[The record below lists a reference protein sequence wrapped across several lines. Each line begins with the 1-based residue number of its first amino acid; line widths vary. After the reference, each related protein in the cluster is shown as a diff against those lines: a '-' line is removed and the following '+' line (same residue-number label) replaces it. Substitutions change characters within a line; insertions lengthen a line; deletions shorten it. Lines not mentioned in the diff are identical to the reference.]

1 MLVLLVLLLVVVF
14 SLPSVQTKLADRLT
28 NHLNQTYDT
37 SITIDRVGLNWKG
50 SIDLRDLYI
59 EDHHQDTLI
68 YAGQLQT
75 SILSFSNL
83 LKTEVSLGDVTLSDT
98 KLFIKTYKNEAKDN
112 MSIFSGKF
120 NSGAKPN
127 TIFKLIADQVYI
139 KNSAIKITDQN
150 LSTPLL
156 FDLTGV
162 NAAARDFKILGPD
175 VFASISSLA
184 LSSKRG
190 FKITGLSS
198 EFSYTTEQ
206 MTLKDMKLQTSQ
218 STLNGDLVMD
228 YSANGYSDF
237 VNTVVFT
244 ASFTPSSI
252 ATNDLNGFYNEFG
265 ANQTIGFKGNFKGV
279 LNDFSF
285 TQAAITT
292 ANTKVAGDYYFKD
305 ILKGATAFTINF
317 KRHDITTSYYDL
329 RRFLPNILGSVLPQQ
344 LSSLGVFDYQ
354 GTSRINSN
362 TFTTQANFVSDIGR
376 AQASV
381 SIDNYRDIALAS
393 YKGNITL
400 SSFDIGALTKEPS
413 LGEVSANVSIDGR
426 GFTQKTIDT
435 ELSGVISSFSFQGY
449 DYKNI
454 SLQGALKDPVFNG
467 DLSIDDPNVQLDF
480 KGLVDVSKSFNQYDF
495 QAEVRF
501 AELNK
506 LQLVTRDSIS
516 VFAGKVVVD
525 MDGTTIDD
533 IVGSFSFQET
543 FYQNQDDD
551 FYFDDFKIA
560 SSFEDKK
567 RIIDINS
574 PDICDGQVSGNF
586 LIKDIANLFRNG
598 LGSMYANYVPREVT
612 TNQYIDYDLSVYSK
626 IIEVFVPE
634 LQVGE
639 NSRLRGAVSSDKSKF
654 TLDFKSP
661 ELLLLNNYL
670 GKVNIQVDNDNPLY
684 NTYISVDSLYTG
696 VYDLKDFSLINK
708 TYNDTLYVQSV
719 FKGGSKKEDVF
730 DLALYYTI
738 NPQGKSVVGIKK
750 SEISYKDNK
759 WYLNK
764 DNNKKNKVV
773 FDDRFTSIAIDSLQL
788 NYKQQQIAFAG
799 IIRDS
804 TYKDLKV
811 RFKDVNIG
819 DILPPVDSLQLSG
832 NTNGT
837 LSFLQQDGAYFP
849 KSNVTI
855 DNVIINTIGFGDL
868 VLEIDGNQDLT
879 KYAIS
884 SSLIN
889 KDVRSFN
896 ALGTIDF
903 APKVSQLDI
912 DVRLNDFNLKAIS
925 PFGANVISDIRGD
938 ASGALQVMGN
948 YRKPKILGT
957 INLKNSG
964 LKVPYLNT
972 DFDLANSTQMIV
984 SSDALSIISTD
995 ITDTKFDTKGVFS
1008 GVATHDNYRDW
1019 NLNLKIDAPQ
1029 RLLVL
1034 DTPADEDELYYG
1046 TSFISGNA
1054 VIQGPVDQLDIKV
1067 FAATQEG
1074 TTFKIPL
1081 SDTESIGDDSFIKF
1095 LSPQEKRSRVGGQQ
1109 IVKKEI
1115 KGLSVDFDLDI
1126 NENAEV
1132 EVVIDKVNNSTLK
1145 GRGAGTLLIR
1155 LDTKGKFN
1163 MWGEF
1168 TVIEGLYDFRYGGII
1183 QKKIAVIPGG
1193 NINWDGEP
1201 DRARLSISAK
1211 YATQAN
1217 PSVLLDNPSFNR
1229 KIPVDVLVDLTGEI
1243 IQPELNFNIDFPRTS
1258 STVKSELEFKLQSK
1272 EEVEKQA
1279 IFLLTTGSFV
1289 NEGIGMGGANF
1300 TGTLVDRVSN
1310 LVNDLFADEDGTFN
1324 VGLDYS
1330 QGSRL
1335 PNQQTADRVGI
1346 SLQSKINERILINGK
1361 VGIPLG
1367 GANETA
1373 IAGDIEV
1380 QWLINEDGT
1389 LRMNFF
1395 NRQADIQFIG
1405 EDQIF
1410 EQGLG
1415 MSYNVD
1421 FNTLSELIE
1430 KLFNKKLT
1438 LEGDGLDAPFV
1449 PDDTSFP
1456 ANFNQD
1462 KKRK

>member
-1 MLVLLVLLLVVVF
+1 MVLLLVVVF

-28 NHLNQTYDT
+28 GYLNETYDT
-37 SITIDRVGLNWKG
+37 QIDIDRVGLNWKG
-50 SIDLRDLYI
+50 AIDLRDLYI
-59 EDHHQDTLI
+59 EDHHQDTLVF
-68 YAGQLQT
+68 AGQLQT
-75 SILSFSNL
+75 SILSFSTL
-83 LKTEVSLGDVTLSDT
+83 LEKEVFLEDVLLSDT
-98 KLFIKTYKNEAKDN
+98 KLFIKTYKNETRDN

-120 NSGAKPN
+120 NTQKRSN
-127 TIFKLIADQVYI
+127 TIFKLSADKVSI
-139 KNSAIKITDQN
+139 DNSTIKITDQN

-156 FDLTGV
+156 FDFTNV
-162 NAAARDFKILGPD
+162 KAAAVDFKILGPD
-175 VFASISSLA
+175 VYANITSLGL
-184 LSSKRG
+184 LSSRG
-190 FKITGLSS
+190 FKITNLKSQ
-198 EFSYTTEQ
+198 FSYTTQ
-206 MTLKDMKLQTSQ
+206 QMKLQNMELTTTQ
-218 STLNGDLVMD
+218 SRLDGELVMD
-228 YSANGYSDF
+228 YSENGYSDF
-237 VNTVVFT
+237 YNTVVFT
-244 ASFTPSSI
+244 ASFNPSSI

-265 ANQTIGFKGNFKGV
+265 ANQTISFKGDFKGV

-285 TQAAITT
+285 TKAAITT
-292 ANTKVAGDYYFKD
+292 ANSKVAGDYYFKD
-305 ILKGATAFTINF
+305 VVKGANAFAIHF
-317 KRHDITTSYYDL
+317 KGHDITTSYYDL
-329 RRFLPNILGSVLPQQ
+329 RRFLPNILGKVLPEA
-344 LSSLGVFDYQ
+344 LSKLGVFNYK
-354 GTSRINSN
+354 GTSKINASR
-362 TFTTQANFVSDIGR
+362 FTTQVNFISDIGV
-376 AQASV
+376 AQTSV
-381 SIDNYRDIALAS
+381 SIDNYRDVALAS
-393 YKGNITL
+393 YKGDISL
-400 SSFDIGALTKEPS
+400 SSFDIGALTKQPT
-413 LGEVSANVSIDGR
+413 LGEVSASLSVDGQ
-426 GFTQKTIDT
+426 GFTQQTVDT
-435 ELSGVISSFSFQGY
+435 ALSGVITSFSFQGY

-454 SLQGALKDPVFNG
+454 TLQGALKDPVFNG

-480 KGLVDVSKSFNQYDF
+480 TGLVDVSESFNQYDF
-495 QAEVRF
+495 RADVHF

-506 LQLVTRDSIS
+506 LRLVTRDSIS

-533 IVGSFSFQET
+533 SIGSFSFQET

-551 FYFDDFKIA
+551 FYFDDFRIT
-560 SSFEDKK
+560 SSFQDKE
-567 RIIDINS
+567 RIIAINS

-598 LGSMYANYVPREVT
+598 LGSMYANYVPTEVT

-639 NSRLRGAVSSDKSKF
+639 NSRLRGAVSSDESKF
-654 TLDFKSP
+654 ELDFKSP
-661 ELLLLNNYL
+661 ELLLFNNYL

-684 NTYISVDSLYTG
+684 NTYISVDSVYTG

-719 FKGGSKKEDVF
+719 FKGGDQKEDLF

-738 NPQGKSVVGIKK
+738 NPQGNSVVGIKK
-750 SEISYKDNK
+750 SEISYKDNL

-764 DNNKKNKVV
+764 ENNKKNKVV
-773 FDDRFTSIAIDSLQL
+773 FDDRFSAIAIDSLQL
-788 NYKQQQIAFAG
+788 NYKQEQIAFAG

-804 TYKDLKV
+804 TYKNLKV

-819 DILPPVDSLQLSG
+819 NIIPSIDSLQLYG
-832 NTNGT
+832 LTNGT
-837 LSFLQQDGAYFP
+837 LSLMQQDGAYFP
-849 KSNVTI
+849 QSNVTI
-855 DNVIINTIGFGDL
+855 DDVSINTIGYGDL
-868 VLEIDGNQDLT
+868 IVAIDGNQDLT
-879 KYAIS
+879 KYRVS
-884 SSLIN
+884 SALTHN
-889 KDVRSFN
+889 KIRSFN

-903 APKVSQLDI
+903 APKTPALDI
-912 DVRLNDFNLKAIS
+912 DVRLNEFNLKALT
-925 PFGANVISDIRGD
+925 PFGANVITDIRGE
-938 ASGALQVMGN
+938 ASGALQIMGN
-948 YRKPKILGT
+948 YNKPNILGT

-964 LKVPYLNT
+964 LMVPYLNT
-972 DFDLANSTQMIV
+972 DFDIANSTQMIV
-984 SSDALSIISTD
+984 SKDSLSILSTD
-995 ITDTKFDTKGVFS
+995 ISDTKFDTKGLFS

-1019 NLNLKIDAPQ
+1019 NLNLEISAPE

-1034 DTPADEDELYYG
+1034 DTPPDEDELYYG

-1054 VIQGPVDQLDIKV
+1054 IIQGPISELDIKV
-1067 FAATQEG
+1067 FAATQKG

-1095 LSPQEKRSRVGGQQ
+1095 LSPQDKRTLTSDLT

-1193 NINWDGEP
+1193 NINWDGAP

-1211 YATQAN
+1211 YATLAN

-1229 KIPVDVLVDLTGEI
+1229 KIPVDVLVDLSGEI
-1243 IQPELNFNIDFPRTS
+1243 LQPALNFSIDFPRTS

-1272 EEVEKQA
+1272 EEIEKQA

-1289 NEGIGMGGANF
+1289 NEGLGGANF
-1300 TGTLVDRVSN
+1300 AGTLADRVSN
-1310 LVNDLFADEDGTFN
+1310 LVNGLFADKEGKFN

-1335 PNQQTADRVGI
+1335 PNLQTADRLGI

-1361 VGIPLG
+1361 VGIPVG

-1421 FNTLSELIE
+1421 FNTLSELVE

-1438 LEGDGLDAPFV
+1438 LENDSLDAPFV

-1456 ANFNQD
+1456 VNFNED
-1462 KKRK
+1462 KKEK

>member
-1 MLVLLVLLLVVVF
+1 MLLVLLLVVVF
-14 SLPSVQTKLADRLT
+14 SLPSVQTKLAGRLT
-28 NHLNQTYDT
+28 SYLNQTYNT
-37 SITIDRVGLNWKG
+37 QITIDRLGLNWQG
-50 SIDLRDLYI
+50 NIDLRDLYI
-59 EDHHQDTLI
+59 KDHHQDTLI

-83 LKTEVSLGDVTLSDT
+83 LKTDVSLGYVTLSDT
-98 KLFIKTYKNEAKDN
+98 KLFIKTYKNEARDN
-112 MSIFSGKF
+112 MSVFSGKF
-120 NSGAKPN
+120 NSGTKAAS
-127 TIFKLIADQVYI
+127 IFKLSADDVFI
-139 KNSAIKITDQN
+139 NSSAIKITDQN

-162 NAAARDFKILGPD
+162 EASAKDFEIEGPD
-175 VFASISSLA
+175 VFATITSLA
-184 LSSKRG
+184 LTSKRG
-190 FKITGLSS
+190 FEITGLSS
-198 EFSYTTEQ
+198 QFSYTTEQ
-206 MTLKDMKLQTSQ
+206 MTLKNMELETSQ
-218 STLNGDLVMD
+218 STLKGDVVMN

-244 ASFTPSSI
+244 ASFTPSSV

-265 ANQTIGFKGNFKGV
+265 SNQTIDFKGNFKGV
-279 LNDFSF
+279 LNDFSY
-285 TQAAITT
+285 TKAAIATS
-292 ANTKVAGDYYFKD
+292 NTKLAGDYYFKD
-305 ILKGATAFTINF
+305 VLKGATAFNINF
-317 KRHDITTSYYDL
+317 RRHDITTSYYDL
-329 RRFLPNILGSVLPQQ
+329 RRFLPNILGKVLPEE
-344 LSSLGVFDYQ
+344 LSKLGVFDYDGSSQ
-354 GTSRINSN
+354 INSN
-362 TFTTQANFVSDIGR
+362 IFTTDAIFKSDIGV
-376 AQASV
+376 ATTSL
-381 SIDNYRDIALAS
+381 SIDNYKDVAQAS
-393 YKGNITL
+393 YKGNIIL

-426 GFTQKTIDT
+426 GFTQKTVDT
-435 ELSGVISSFSFQGY
+435 GLSGVISSFSFQGY

-454 SLQGALKDPVFNG
+454 TLQGALKDPVFNG
-467 DLSIDDPNVQLDF
+467 DLSIDDPNIQLDF
-480 KGLVDVSKSFNQYDF
+480 KGLVDVSKSFNQFDF
-495 QAEVRF
+495 QADVHF

-506 LQLVTRDSIS
+506 LQLVSRDSVS

-533 IVGSFSFQET
+533 IVGSFSFQQT

-560 SSFEDKK
+560 SSFEDQK

-574 PDICDGQVSGNF
+574 PDICNGTISGNF
-586 LIKDIANLFRNG
+586 LIKDISNLFRNG
-598 LGSMYANYVPREVT
+598 LGSMYANYIPREVT

-626 IIEVFVPE
+626 IVEVFVPE

-639 NSRLRGAVSSDKSKF
+639 NSRLRGSVSSDESKF
-654 TLDFKSP
+654 QLDFKSP
-661 ELLLLNNYL
+661 ELLLYNNYL
-670 GKVNIQVDNDNPLY
+670 GKVNVQVDNDNPLY
-684 NTYISVDSLYTG
+684 NTYISVDSVYTG
-696 VYDLKDFSLINK
+696 IYDLKDFSLINK

-719 FKGGSKKEDVF
+719 FKGGSKKQDIF

-738 NPQGKSVVGIKK
+738 NPKGKSVVGIKR
-750 SEISYKDNK
+750 SEISYKDNT

-773 FDDRFTSIAIDSLQL
+773 FDDRFSAIAIDSLQL

-804 TYKDLKV
+804 TYKNLKV

-819 DILPPVDSLQLSG
+819 DIIPPVDSLQLSG
-832 NTNGT
+832 TTNGT
-837 LSFLQQDGAYFP
+837 LSFLYENGANFP

-855 DNVIINTIGFGDL
+855 DDVIINTIGFGDL
-868 VLEIDGNQDLT
+868 ILDIDGNQDLT
-879 KYAIS
+879 KYRIA
-884 SSLIN
+884 SSLTN
-889 KDVRSFN
+889 KNVRSFN

-903 APKVSQLDI
+903 TPKVSQLDL
-912 DVRLNDFNLKAIS
+912 DVRLNDFNLQAIS
-925 PFGANVISDIRGD
+925 PFGANVVTKIRGD

-948 YRKPKILGT
+948 YKKPKILGT

-984 SSDALSIISTD
+984 SNNTLKVISTD
-995 ITDTKFDTKGVFS
+995 ITDTKFNTKGVFS
-1008 GVATHDNYRDW
+1008 GIATHDNYRDW
-1019 NLNLKIDAPQ
+1019 NLNLQIEAPE

-1034 DTPADEDELYYG
+1034 DTPPDEDELYYG

-1054 VIQGPVDQLDIKV
+1054 VIEGPIEALDIKV
-1067 FAATQEG
+1067 FAATQAG

-1095 LSPQEKRSRVGGQQ
+1095 LSPQEKRTRTSGQQ

-1183 QKKIAVIPGG
+1183 QKKIAVVPGG

-1217 PSVLLDNPSFNR
+1217 PAVLLDNPSFNR

-1272 EEVEKQA
+1272 EEIEKQA

-1289 NEGIGMGGANF
+1289 NEGMGGANF
-1300 TGTLVDRVSN
+1300 AGTLVDRVSD
-1310 LVNDLFADEDGTFN
+1310 LVNGLFADEEGTFN

-1330 QGSRL
+1330 QGNRT
-1335 PNQQTADRVGI
+1335 PNLQTADRVGI

-1361 VGIPLG
+1361 VGIPVG

-1438 LEGDGLDAPFV
+1438 LEGDGLDTPFV

-1456 ANFNQD
+1456 ANFNED
-1462 KKRK
+1462 KKRE

>member
-1 MLVLLVLLLVVVF
+1 MLLVLLLVVVF
-14 SLPSVQTKLADRLT
+14 SLPSVQTKLAGRLT
-28 NHLNQTYDT
+28 SYLNQTYDT
-37 SITIDRVGLNWKG
+37 QIAIDRLGLNWQG
-50 SIDLRDLYI
+50 NIDLRDLYI
-59 EDHHQDTLI
+59 KDHHQDTLI

-83 LKTEVSLGDVTLSDT
+83 LKTDVSLGYVTLSDT
-98 KLFIKTYKNEAKDN
+98 KLFIKTYKNEARDN
-112 MSIFSGKF
+112 MSVFSGKF
-120 NSGAKPN
+120 NSGTKAAR
-127 TIFKLIADQVYI
+127 IFKLSADDVFI
-139 KNSAIKITDQN
+139 NSSAIKITDQN

-156 FDLTGV
+156 FDLTGIE
-162 NAAARDFKILGPD
+162 AAAQDFKILGPD
-175 VFASISSLA
+175 VFATITSLG
-184 LSSKRG
+184 LTSKRG
-190 FKITGLSS
+190 FEITGLSS
-198 EFSYTTEQ
+198 QFSYTTEQ
-206 MTLKDMKLQTSQ
+206 MTLNNMELQTSQ
-218 STLNGDLVMD
+218 STLEGDVIMN

-265 ANQTIGFKGNFKGV
+265 SNQTIGFKGDFKGV

-285 TQAAITT
+285 TKAAITT
-292 ANTKVAGDYYFKD
+292 SSTKVAGDYYFKD
-305 ILKGATAFTINF
+305 VLKGATAFNINF
-317 KRHDITTSYYDL
+317 RRHDITTSYYDL
-329 RRFLPNILGSVLPQQ
+329 RRFLPNILGRVLPEE
-344 LSSLGVFDYQ
+344 LSKLGVFDYDGSSQ
-354 GTSRINSN
+354 INSN
-362 TFTTQANFVSDIGR
+362 TFTTDATFKSDIGI
-376 AQASV
+376 ATTSV
-381 SIDNYRDIALAS
+381 SIDNYKDVALAS
-393 YKGNITL
+393 YKGNIIL

-426 GFTQKTIDT
+426 GFTQTTVDT
-435 ELSGVISSFSFQGY
+435 ALRGVISSFSFQGY

-454 SLQGALKDPVFNG
+454 TLQGALKDPVFNG

-495 QAEVRF
+495 QADVYF
-501 AELNK
+501 AELNQ
-506 LQLVTRDSIS
+506 LQLVTRDSVS

-533 IVGSFSFQET
+533 IVGSFSFQQT

-560 SSFEDKK
+560 SSFEDQK

-574 PDICDGQVSGNF
+574 PDICNGTISGNF
-586 LIKDIANLFRNG
+586 LIKDISNLFKNG
-598 LGSMYANYVPREVT
+598 LGSMYANYIPREVT

-626 IIEVFVPE
+626 IVEVFVPQI
-634 LQVGE
+634 QVGE
-639 NSRLRGAVSSDKSKF
+639 NSRLRGSVSSDESKF
-654 TLDFKSP
+654 QLDFNSP
-661 ELLLLNNYL
+661 ELLLYNNYL
-670 GKVNIQVDNDNPLY
+670 GKVNVQVDNDNPLY

-696 VYDLKDFSLINK
+696 IYDLKDFSLINK

-719 FKGGSKKEDVF
+719 FKGGRKKQDVF

-738 NPQGKSVVGIKK
+738 NPQGKSVVGIKR
-750 SEISYKDNK
+750 SEISYKDNI

-773 FDDRFTSIAIDSLQL
+773 FDDIFSAIAIDSLQL

-799 IIRDS
+799 VIKDS
-804 TYKDLKV
+804 TYKNLKV

-819 DILPPVDSLQLSG
+819 DIIPPADSLQLSG
-832 NTNGT
+832 TTNGT
-837 LSFLQQDGAYFP
+837 LSFLYENGNYFP

-855 DNVIINTIGFGDL
+855 DDVIINKIDFGNLILD
-868 VLEIDGNQDLT
+868 IDGNQDLT
-879 KYAIS
+879 KYRIA
-884 SSLIN
+884 SSLTN

-903 APKVSQLDI
+903 APKISQLDL
-912 DVRLNDFNLKAIS
+912 DVRLNDFNLQAIS
-925 PFGANVISDIRGD
+925 PFGANVITKIRGE

-984 SSDALSIISTD
+984 SNNTLKVISTD
-995 ITDTKFDTKGVFS
+995 ITDTKFNTKGVFS
-1008 GVATHDNYRDW
+1008 GIATHDNYRDW
-1019 NLNLKIDAPQ
+1019 NLNLKINAPE

-1034 DTPADEDELYYG
+1034 DTPPDEDELYYG

-1054 VIQGPVDQLDIKV
+1054 VIQGPIDALDIKV
-1067 FAATQEG
+1067 FAATQAG

-1095 LSPQEKRSRVGGQQ
+1095 LSPQEKRTRTSGQQ

-1183 QKKIAVIPGG
+1183 QKKIAVVPGG

-1217 PSVLLDNPSFNR
+1217 PAVLLDNPSFNR

-1258 STVKSELEFKLQSK
+1258 STVKSELEFKLQST
-1272 EEVEKQA
+1272 EEIEKQA

-1289 NEGIGMGGANF
+1289 NEGMGGANF
-1300 TGTLVDRVSN
+1300 AGTLVDRVSD
-1310 LVNDLFADEDGTFN
+1310 LVNGLFADEDGTFN

-1330 QGSRL
+1330 QGNRT

-1361 VGIPLG
+1361 VGIPVG

-1438 LEGDGLDAPFV
+1438 LEGDGLDTPFV

-1456 ANFNQD
+1456 ANFNED
-1462 KKRK
+1462 KKRE

>member
-1 MLVLLVLLLVVVF
+1 MLLVLLLVVVF
-14 SLPSVQTKLADRLT
+14 SLPSVQTKMASRLT
-28 NHLNQTYDT
+28 GYLNQTYDT
-37 SITIDRVGLNWKG
+37 QIAIDKVGLNWQG
-50 SIDLRDLYI
+50 NIDLRDLYI
-59 EDHHQDTLI
+59 KDHHQDTLI
-68 YAGQLQT
+68 FAGQLQA
-75 SILSFSNL
+75 SILDFSNL
-83 LKTEVSLGDVTLSDT
+83 IKTDLTLGSFKLSDT
-98 KLFIKTYKNEAKDN
+98 KLFIKTYKNETRDN

-120 NSGAKPN
+120 NSEKKRDN
-127 TIFKLIADQVYI
+127 IFKLTADDVFI

-156 FDLTGV
+156 FDLT
-162 NAAARDFKILGPD
+162 NLEAAAQDFKILGPD
-175 VFASISSLA
+175 VFANISSLG

-190 FKITGLSS
+190 FEITGLSS
-198 EFSYTTEQ
+198 QFSYTTEQ
-206 MTLKDMKLQTSQ
+206 MTLKNMKLQTSQ
-218 STLNGDLVMD
+218 STLQGDVIMN

-244 ASFTPSSI
+244 ASFKPSSI

-265 ANQTIGFKGNFKGV
+265 PNQTIGFKGDFKGV

-285 TQAAITT
+285 TKAAITT
-292 ANTKVAGDYYFKD
+292 ANTRVAGDYYFKD
-305 ILKGATAFTINF
+305 VLKGPTAFNINF
-317 KRHDITTSYYDL
+317 RRHDITTSYYDL
-329 RRFLPNILGSVLPQQ
+329 RRFLPNILGEVLPEE
-344 LSSLGVFDYQ
+344 LSKLGVFDYDGSSQ
-354 GTSRINSN
+354 INSKTFN
-362 TFTTQANFVSDIGR
+362 TDATFKSDIGV
-376 AQASV
+376 ATTSV
-381 SIDNYRDIALAS
+381 SIDNYKDVALAS
-393 YKGNITL
+393 YKGNIIL
-400 SSFDIGALTKEPS
+400 SSFDIGALTKESS

-426 GFTQKTIDT
+426 GFTQKTVDT
-435 ELSGVISSFSFQGY
+435 ALGGVISSFSFQGY

-454 SLQGALKDPVFNG
+454 TLQGALKDPVFNG
-467 DLSIDDPNVQLDF
+467 DLSIDDPNIQLDF

-495 QAEVRF
+495 QADVHF

-506 LQLVTRDSIS
+506 LQLVKRDSIS

-533 IVGSFSFQET
+533 SVGSFSFQQT

-560 SSFEDKK
+560 SSFEDQK
-567 RIIDINS
+567 RIITIDS
-574 PDICDGQVSGNF
+574 PDICNGTISGNF
-586 LIKDIANLFRNG
+586 LIKDISNLFRNG
-598 LGSMYANYVPREVT
+598 LGSMYANYIPREVT
-612 TNQYIDYDLSVYSK
+612 TNQYIDYDLSLYSK
-626 IIEVFVPE
+626 IVEVFVPE

-639 NSRLRGAVSSDKSKF
+639 NSRIRGSVSSDESKF
-654 TLDFKSP
+654 QLDFKSP
-661 ELLLLNNYL
+661 ELLLFDNYL
-670 GKVNIQVDNDNPLY
+670 GKVNVQVDNDNPLY
-684 NTYISVDSLYTG
+684 NTYVSVDSVYTG
-696 VYDLKDFSLINK
+696 IYDLKDFSLINK

-719 FKGGSKKEDVF
+719 FKGGRKKQDVF

-750 SEISYKDNK
+750 SEISYKDNI

-764 DNNKKNKVV
+764 NNNKKNKVV
-773 FDDRFTSIAIDSLQL
+773 FDDRFNAIAIDSLQL

-799 IIRDS
+799 VIRDS
-804 TYKDLKV
+804 TYKNLKV

-819 DILPPVDSLQLSG
+819 DIIPPVDSLQVSG
-832 NTNGT
+832 TTNGT

-855 DNVIINTIGFGDL
+855 DDVIINTIGFGDL
-868 VLEIDGNQDLT
+868 ILDIDGNQDLT
-879 KYAIS
+879 KYRIA
-884 SSLIN
+884 SSLTN

-903 APKVSQLDI
+903 APKISQLDL
-912 DVRLNDFNLKAIS
+912 DVRLNDFNLQAIS
-925 PFGANVISDIRGD
+925 PFGANVITDIRGE

-948 YRKPKILGT
+948 YTKPNILGT

-984 SSDALSIISTD
+984 SSDTLRVLSTE
-995 ITDTKFDTKGVFS
+995 ITDTKFNTKGVFS
-1008 GVATHDNYRDW
+1008 GIATHDNYRDW
-1019 NLNLKIDAPQ
+1019 NLNLTINAPE

-1034 DTPADEDELYYG
+1034 DTPPDEDELYYG

-1054 VIQGPVDQLDIKV
+1054 VIQGPVDALDIKV
-1067 FAATQEG
+1067 FATTQAG

-1081 SDTESIGDDSFIKF
+1081 SDTEAIGDDSFIKF
-1095 LSPQEKRSRVGGQQ
+1095 LSPQDKRIRTIGQQ

-1126 NENAEV
+1126 NDNAEV
-1132 EVVIDKVNNSTLK
+1132 EVVVDKVNNSTLK

-1183 QKKIAVIPGG
+1183 QKKIAVVPGG

-1217 PSVLLDNPSFNR
+1217 PAVLLDNPSFNR

-1258 STVKSELEFKLQSK
+1258 STVKSELEFKLQSN
-1272 EEVEKQA
+1272 EEIEKQA

-1289 NEGIGMGGANF
+1289 NEGMGGANF
-1300 TGTLVDRVSN
+1300 AGTLVDRVSD
-1310 LVNDLFADEDGTFN
+1310 LVNGLFADEDGTFN
-1324 VGLDYS
+1324 VGIDYS

-1367 GANETA
+1367 GSNETA

-1438 LEGDGLDAPFV
+1438 LEKDGLNTPFV

-1456 ANFNQD
+1456 ANFNED
-1462 KKRK
+1462 K

>member
-1 MLVLLVLLLVVVF
+1 MLLVLLLVVVF
-14 SLPSVQTKLADRLT
+14 SLPSVQTKLAGRLT
-28 NHLNQTYDT
+28 SYLNQTYNT
-37 SITIDRVGLNWKG
+37 QITIDRLGLNWKG
-50 SIDLRDLYI
+50 NIDLRDLYI
-59 EDHHQDTLI
+59 KDHHQDTLI

-83 LKTEVSLGDVTLSDT
+83 LKTDVSLGYVTLSDT
-98 KLFIKTYKNEAKDN
+98 KLFIKTYKNEASDN
-112 MSIFSGKF
+112 MSVFSGKF
-120 NSGAKPN
+120 NSGTKAAS
-127 TIFKLIADQVYI
+127 IFKLSADDVFI
-139 KNSAIKITDQN
+139 NSSAIKITDQN

-162 NAAARDFKILGPD
+162 EASAKDFEIEGPD
-175 VFASISSLA
+175 VFATITSLA
-184 LSSKRG
+184 LTSKRG
-190 FKITGLSS
+190 FEITGLSS
-198 EFSYTTEQ
+198 QFSYTTEQ
-206 MTLKDMKLQTSQ
+206 MTLKNMELETSQ
-218 STLNGDLVMD
+218 STLKGDVVMN

-265 ANQTIGFKGNFKGV
+265 SNQTIDFKGNFKGV
-279 LNDFSF
+279 LNDFSY
-285 TQAAITT
+285 TKAAIATS
-292 ANTKVAGDYYFKD
+292 NTKLAGDYYFKD
-305 ILKGATAFTINF
+305 VLKGATAFNINF
-317 KRHDITTSYYDL
+317 RRHDITTSYYDL
-329 RRFLPNILGSVLPQQ
+329 RRFLPNILGKVLPEE
-344 LSSLGVFDYQ
+344 LSKLGVFDYDGSSQ
-354 GTSRINSN
+354 INSN
-362 TFTTQANFVSDIGR
+362 IFTTDAIFKSDIGV
-376 AQASV
+376 ATTSL
-381 SIDNYRDIALAS
+381 SIDNYKDVAQAS
-393 YKGNITL
+393 YKGNIIL

-426 GFTQKTIDT
+426 GFTQKTVDT
-435 ELSGVISSFSFQGY
+435 GLSGVISSFSFQGY

-454 SLQGALKDPVFNG
+454 TLQGALKDPVFNG
-467 DLSIDDPNVQLDF
+467 DLSIDDPNIQLDF
-480 KGLVDVSKSFNQYDF
+480 KGLVDVSKSFNQFDF
-495 QAEVRF
+495 QADVHF

-506 LQLVTRDSIS
+506 LQLVSRDSVS

-533 IVGSFSFQET
+533 IVGSFSFQQT

-560 SSFEDKK
+560 SSFEDQK

-574 PDICDGQVSGNF
+574 PDICNGTISGNF
-586 LIKDIANLFRNG
+586 LIKDISNLFRNG
-598 LGSMYANYVPREVT
+598 LGSMYANYIPREVT

-626 IIEVFVPE
+626 IVEVFVPE

-639 NSRLRGAVSSDKSKF
+639 NSRLRGSVSSDESKF
-654 TLDFKSP
+654 QLDFKSP
-661 ELLLLNNYL
+661 ELLLYNNYL
-670 GKVNIQVDNDNPLY
+670 GKVNVQVDNDNPLY
-684 NTYISVDSLYTG
+684 NTYVSVDSVYTG
-696 VYDLKDFSLINK
+696 IYDLKNFSLINK

-719 FKGGSKKEDVF
+719 FKGGSKKQDVF

-738 NPQGKSVVGIKK
+738 NPQGKSVVGIKR
-750 SEISYKDNK
+750 SEISYKDNT

-773 FDDRFTSIAIDSLQL
+773 FDDRFSAIAIDSLQL

-799 IIRDS
+799 VIRDS
-804 TYKDLKV
+804 TYKNLKV

-819 DILPPVDSLQLSG
+819 DIIPPVDSLQLSG
-832 NTNGT
+832 TTNGS
-837 LSFLQQDGAYFP
+837 LSFLYENGAYFP

-855 DNVIINTIGFGDL
+855 DDVIINTIGFGDL
-868 VLEIDGNQDLT
+868 ILDIDGNQDLT
-879 KYAIS
+879 KYRIA
-884 SSLIN
+884 SSLTN
-889 KDVRSFN
+889 KNVRSFN

-912 DVRLNDFNLKAIS
+912 DVRLNDFNLQAIS
-925 PFGANVISDIRGD
+925 PFGANVVTKIRGD

-948 YRKPKILGT
+948 YKKPKILGT

-984 SSDALSIISTD
+984 SNNTLKVISTD
-995 ITDTKFDTKGVFS
+995 ITDTKFNTKGVFS
-1008 GVATHDNYRDW
+1008 GIATHDNYRDW
-1019 NLNLKIDAPQ
+1019 NLNLQIEAPE

-1034 DTPADEDELYYG
+1034 DTPPDEDELYYG

-1054 VIQGPVDQLDIKV
+1054 VIQGPIEALDIKV

-1095 LSPQEKRSRVGGQQ
+1095 LSPQEKRTRTSGQQ

-1183 QKKIAVIPGG
+1183 QKKIAVVPGG

-1217 PSVLLDNPSFNR
+1217 PAVLLDNPSFNR

-1272 EEVEKQA
+1272 EEIEKQA

-1289 NEGIGMGGANF
+1289 NEGMGGANF
-1300 TGTLVDRVSN
+1300 AGTLVDRVSD
-1310 LVNDLFADEDGTFN
+1310 LVNGLFADEDGTFN

-1330 QGSRL
+1330 QGNRT
-1335 PNQQTADRVGI
+1335 PNLQTADRVGI

-1361 VGIPLG
+1361 VGIPVG

-1438 LEGDGLDAPFV
+1438 LEGDGLDTPFV

-1456 ANFNQD
+1456 ANFNED
-1462 KKRK
+1462 KKRE

>member
-1 MLVLLVLLLVVVF
+1 MLLVLLLVVVF
-14 SLPSVQTKLADRLT
+14 SLPSVQTKMASRLT
-28 NHLNQTYDT
+28 GYLNQTYDT
-37 SITIDRVGLNWKG
+37 QIAIDKVGLNWQG
-50 SIDLRDLYI
+50 NIDLRDLYI
-59 EDHHQDTLI
+59 KDHHQDTLI
-68 YAGQLQT
+68 FAGQLQA
-75 SILSFSNL
+75 SILDFSNL
-83 LKTEVSLGDVTLSDT
+83 IKTDLTLGSFKLSDT
-98 KLFIKTYKNEAKDN
+98 KLFIKTYKNETRDN

-120 NSGAKPN
+120 NSEKKRDN
-127 TIFKLIADQVYI
+127 IFKLTADDVFI

-156 FDLTGV
+156 FDLT
-162 NAAARDFKILGPD
+162 NLEAAAQDFKILGPD
-175 VFASISSLA
+175 VFATITSLG
-184 LSSKRG
+184 LTSKRG
-190 FKITGLSS
+190 FEITGLSS
-198 EFSYTTEQ
+198 QFSYTTEQ
-206 MTLKDMKLQTSQ
+206 MTLKNMKLQTSQ
-218 STLNGDLVMD
+218 STLQGDVIMN

-244 ASFTPSSI
+244 ASFKPSSI

-265 ANQTIGFKGNFKGV
+265 PNQTIGFKGDFKGV

-285 TQAAITT
+285 TKAAITT
-292 ANTKVAGDYYFKD
+292 ANTRVAGDYYFKD
-305 ILKGATAFTINF
+305 VLKGPTAFNINF
-317 KRHDITTSYYDL
+317 RRHDITTSYYDL
-329 RRFLPNILGSVLPQQ
+329 RRFLPNILGEVLPEE
-344 LSSLGVFDYQ
+344 LSKLGVFDYDGSSQ
-354 GTSRINSN
+354 INSKTFN
-362 TFTTQANFVSDIGR
+362 TDATFKSDIGV
-376 AQASV
+376 ATTSV
-381 SIDNYRDIALAS
+381 SIDNYKDIALAS
-393 YKGNITL
+393 YKGNIII
-400 SSFDIGALTKEPS
+400 SSFDIGALTKESS

-426 GFTQKTIDT
+426 GFTQKTVDT
-435 ELSGVISSFSFQGY
+435 ALGGVISSFSFQGY

-454 SLQGALKDPVFNG
+454 TLQGALKDPVFNG
-467 DLSIDDPNVQLDF
+467 DLSIDDPNIQLDF

-495 QAEVRF
+495 QADVHF

-506 LQLVTRDSIS
+506 LQLVKRDSIS

-533 IVGSFSFQET
+533 SVGSFSFQQT

-560 SSFEDKK
+560 SSFEDQK
-567 RIIDINS
+567 RIITIDS
-574 PDICDGQVSGNF
+574 PDICNGTISGNF
-586 LIKDIANLFRNG
+586 LIKDISNLFRNG
-598 LGSMYANYVPREVT
+598 LGSMYANYIPREVT
-612 TNQYIDYDLSVYSK
+612 TNQYIDYDLSLYSK
-626 IIEVFVPE
+626 IVEVFVPQI
-634 LQVGE
+634 QVGE
-639 NSRLRGAVSSDKSKF
+639 NSRIRGSVSSDESKF
-654 TLDFKSP
+654 QLDFKSP
-661 ELLLLNNYL
+661 ELLLFDNYL
-670 GKVNIQVDNDNPLY
+670 GKVNVQVDNDNPLY
-684 NTYISVDSLYTG
+684 NTYVSVDSVYTG

-719 FKGGSKKEDVF
+719 FKGGRKKQDVF

-750 SEISYKDNK
+750 SEISYKDNI

-764 DNNKKNKVV
+764 NNNKKNKVV
-773 FDDRFTSIAIDSLQL
+773 FDDRFNAIAIDSLQL

-799 IIRDS
+799 VIRDS
-804 TYKDLKV
+804 TYKNLKV

-819 DILPPVDSLQLSG
+819 DIIPPVDSLQVSG

-855 DNVIINTIGFGDL
+855 DDVIINTIGFGDL
-868 VLEIDGNQDLT
+868 ILDIDGNQDLT
-879 KYAIS
+879 KYRIA
-884 SSLIN
+884 SSLTN

-903 APKVSQLDI
+903 APKISQLDL
-912 DVRLNDFNLKAIS
+912 DVRLNDFNLQAIS
-925 PFGANVISDIRGD
+925 PFGANVITDIRGE

-948 YRKPKILGT
+948 YTKPNILGT

-984 SSDALSIISTD
+984 SSDTLRVLSTE
-995 ITDTKFDTKGVFS
+995 ITDTKFNTKGVFS
-1008 GVATHDNYRDW
+1008 GIATHDNYRDW
-1019 NLNLKIDAPQ
+1019 NLNLTINAPE

-1034 DTPADEDELYYG
+1034 DTPPDEDELYYG

-1054 VIQGPVDQLDIKV
+1054 VIQGPVDALDIKV
-1067 FAATQEG
+1067 FATTQAG

-1081 SDTESIGDDSFIKF
+1081 SDTEAIGDDSFIKF
-1095 LSPQEKRSRVGGQQ
+1095 LSPQDKRIRTIGQQ

-1126 NENAEV
+1126 NDNAEV
-1132 EVVIDKVNNSTLK
+1132 EVVVDKVNNSTLK

-1258 STVKSELEFKLQSK
+1258 STVKSELEFKLQSN
-1272 EEVEKQA
+1272 EEIEKQA

-1289 NEGIGMGGANF
+1289 NEGMGGANF
-1300 TGTLVDRVSN
+1300 AGTLVDRVSD
-1310 LVNDLFADEDGTFN
+1310 LVNGLFADEDGTFN
-1324 VGLDYS
+1324 VGIDYS

-1367 GANETA
+1367 GSNETA

-1438 LEGDGLDAPFV
+1438 LEKDGLDTPFV

-1456 ANFNQD
+1456 ANFNED
-1462 KKRK
+1462 K

>member
-1 MLVLLVLLLVVVF
+1 MLLVLLLVVVF
-14 SLPSVQTKLADRLT
+14 SLPSVQTKLAGRLT
-28 NHLNQTYDT
+28 SYLNQTYDT
-37 SITIDRVGLNWKG
+37 QIAIDRLGLNWQG
-50 SIDLRDLYI
+50 NIDLRDLYI
-59 EDHHQDTLI
+59 KDHHQDTLI

-83 LKTEVSLGDVTLSDT
+83 LKTDVSLGYVTLSDT
-98 KLFIKTYKNEAKDN
+98 KLFIKTYKNEARDN
-112 MSIFSGKF
+112 MSVFSGKF
-120 NSGAKPN
+120 NSRTKAAS
-127 TIFKLIADQVYI
+127 IFKLSADDVFI
-139 KNSAIKITDQN
+139 NSSAIKITDQN

-162 NAAARDFKILGPD
+162 EASAKDFEIEGPD
-175 VFASISSLA
+175 VFATITSLA
-184 LSSKRG
+184 LTSKRG
-190 FKITGLSS
+190 FEITGLSS
-198 EFSYTTEQ
+198 QFSYTTEQ
-206 MTLKDMKLQTSQ
+206 MTLKDMELETSQ
-218 STLNGDLVMD
+218 STLKGDVVMN

-265 ANQTIGFKGNFKGV
+265 SNQTIDFKGNFKGV

-285 TQAAITT
+285 TKAAIATS
-292 ANTKVAGDYYFKD
+292 NTKLAGDYYFKD
-305 ILKGATAFTINF
+305 VLKGATAFNINF
-317 KRHDITTSYYDL
+317 RRHDITTSYYDL
-329 RRFLPNILGSVLPQQ
+329 RRFLPNILGEVLPEE
-344 LSSLGVFDYQ
+344 LSKLGVFDYDGSSQ
-354 GTSRINSN
+354 INSN
-362 TFTTQANFVSDIGR
+362 IFTTDAIFKSDIGV
-376 AQASV
+376 ATTSL
-381 SIDNYRDIALAS
+381 SIDNYKDVAQAS
-393 YKGNITL
+393 YKGNIIL

-426 GFTQKTIDT
+426 GFTQKTVDT
-435 ELSGVISSFSFQGY
+435 GLSGVISSFSFQGY

-454 SLQGALKDPVFNG
+454 TLQGALKDPVFNG

-480 KGLVDVSKSFNQYDF
+480 KGLVDVSKSFNQFDF
-495 QAEVRF
+495 QADVHF

-506 LQLVTRDSIS
+506 LQLVSRDSVS

-533 IVGSFSFQET
+533 IVGSFSFQQT

-560 SSFEDKK
+560 SSFEDQK

-574 PDICDGQVSGNF
+574 PDICNGTISGNF
-586 LIKDIANLFRNG
+586 LIKDISNLFRNG
-598 LGSMYANYVPREVT
+598 LGSMYANYIPREVT

-626 IIEVFVPE
+626 IVEVFVPE

-639 NSRLRGAVSSDKSKF
+639 NSRLRGSVSSDESKF
-654 TLDFKSP
+654 QLDFKSP
-661 ELLLLNNYL
+661 ELLLYNNYL
-670 GKVNIQVDNDNPLY
+670 GKVNVQVDNDNPLY
-684 NTYISVDSLYTG
+684 NTYVSVDSVYTG
-696 VYDLKDFSLINK
+696 IYDLKNFSLINK

-719 FKGGSKKEDVF
+719 FKGGSKKQDVF

-738 NPQGKSVVGIKK
+738 NPQGKSVVGIKR
-750 SEISYKDNK
+750 SEISYKDNT

-773 FDDRFTSIAIDSLQL
+773 FDDRFSAIAIDSLQL

-799 IIRDS
+799 VIRDS
-804 TYKDLKV
+804 TYKNLKV

-819 DILPPVDSLQLSG
+819 DIIPPVDSLQLSG
-832 NTNGT
+832 TTNGS
-837 LSFLQQDGAYFP
+837 LSFLYENGAYFP

-855 DNVIINTIGFGDL
+855 DDVIINTIGFGDL
-868 VLEIDGNQDLT
+868 ILDIDGNQDLT
-879 KYAIS
+879 KYRIA
-884 SSLIN
+884 SSLTN
-889 KDVRSFN
+889 KNVRSFN

-912 DVRLNDFNLKAIS
+912 DVRLNDFNLQAIS
-925 PFGANVISDIRGD
+925 PFGANVVTKIRGD

-948 YRKPKILGT
+948 YKKPKILGT

-984 SSDALSIISTD
+984 SNNTLKVISTD
-995 ITDTKFDTKGVFS
+995 ITDTKFNTKGVFS
-1008 GVATHDNYRDW
+1008 GIATHDNYRDW
-1019 NLNLKIDAPQ
+1019 NLNLQIEAPE

-1034 DTPADEDELYYG
+1034 DTPPDEDELYYG

-1054 VIQGPVDQLDIKV
+1054 VIQGPIEALDIKV

-1095 LSPQEKRSRVGGQQ
+1095 LSPQEKRTRTSGQQ

-1183 QKKIAVIPGG
+1183 QKKIAVVPGG

-1217 PSVLLDNPSFNR
+1217 PAVLLDNPSFNR

-1272 EEVEKQA
+1272 EEIEKQA

-1289 NEGIGMGGANF
+1289 NEGMGGANF
-1300 TGTLVDRVSN
+1300 AGTLVDRVSD
-1310 LVNDLFADEDGTFN
+1310 LVNGLFADEDGTFN

-1330 QGSRL
+1330 QGNRT
-1335 PNQQTADRVGI
+1335 PNLQTADRVGI

-1361 VGIPLG
+1361 VGIPVG

-1438 LEGDGLDAPFV
+1438 LEGDGLDTPFV

-1456 ANFNQD
+1456 ANFNED
-1462 KKRK
+1462 KKRE

>member
-1 MLVLLVLLLVVVF
+1 MLLVLLLVVVF

-28 NHLNQTYDT
+28 SHLNQTYDT

-244 ASFTPSSI
+244 ASFTPSSL

>member
-1 MLVLLVLLLVVVF
+1 MLLVLLLVVVF
-14 SLPSVQTKLADRLT
+14 SLPSVQTKMASRLT
-28 NHLNQTYDT
+28 GYLNQTYDT
-37 SITIDRVGLNWKG
+37 QIAIDKVGLNWQG
-50 SIDLRDLYI
+50 NIDLRDLYI
-59 EDHHQDTLI
+59 KDHHQDTLI
-68 YAGQLQT
+68 FAGQLQA
-75 SILSFSNL
+75 SILDFSNL
-83 LKTEVSLGDVTLSDT
+83 IKTDLTLGSFKLSDT
-98 KLFIKTYKNEAKDN
+98 KLFIKTYKNETRDN

-120 NSGAKPN
+120 NSEKKRDN
-127 TIFKLIADQVYI
+127 IFKLTADDVFI

-156 FDLTGV
+156 FDLT
-162 NAAARDFKILGPD
+162 NLEAAAQDFKILGPD
-175 VFASISSLA
+175 VFANISSLG

-190 FKITGLSS
+190 FEITGLSS
-198 EFSYTTEQ
+198 QFSYTTQQ
-206 MTLKDMKLQTSQ
+206 MTLKNMKLQTSQ
-218 STLNGDLVMD
+218 STLFGDIIMN

-244 ASFTPSSI
+244 ASFRPSRI
-252 ATNDLNGFYNEFG
+252 ATNDLNGFYDEFG
-265 ANQTIGFKGNFKGV
+265 PNQTIGFKGNLKGV

-285 TQAAITT
+285 TKAAITKS
-292 ANTKVAGDYYFKD
+292 NTKLAGDYYFKD
-305 ILKGATAFTINF
+305 ILKGPTAFNINF
-317 KRHDITTSYYDL
+317 RRHYITTSYYDL
-329 RRFLPNILGSVLPQQ
+329 RRFLPNILGKVLPQE
-344 LSSLGVFDYQ
+344 LSRLGVFDYD
-354 GTSRINSN
+354 GTSQINSN
-362 TFTTQANFVSDIGR
+362 TFTTDATFKSDIGI
-376 AQASV
+376 AKTSL
-381 SIDNYRDIALAS
+381 SIDSYKDVALAS

-400 SSFDIGALTKEPS
+400 SSFNLGALTMQPS
-413 LGEVSANVSIDGR
+413 LGEVSANVSINGR
-426 GFTQKTIDT
+426 GFTQKTVDT
-435 ELSGVISSFSFQGY
+435 ALGGVISSFSFQGY

-454 SLQGALKDPVFNG
+454 TLQGALKDPVFNG
-467 DLSIDDPNVQLDF
+467 DLSIDDPNIQLDF

-495 QAEVRF
+495 QADVHF

-506 LQLVTRDSIS
+506 LQLVKRDSIS

-533 IVGSFSFQET
+533 SVGSFSFQQT

-560 SSFEDKK
+560 SSFEDQK
-567 RIIDINS
+567 RIITIDS
-574 PDICDGQVSGNF
+574 PDICNGTISGNF
-586 LIKDIANLFRNG
+586 LIKDISNLFRNG
-598 LGSMYANYVPREVT
+598 LGSMYANYIPREVT
-612 TNQYIDYDLSVYSK
+612 TNQYIDYDLSLYSK
-626 IIEVFVPE
+626 IVEVFVPE

-639 NSRLRGAVSSDKSKF
+639 NSRIRGSVSSDESKF
-654 TLDFKSP
+654 QLDFKSP
-661 ELLLLNNYL
+661 ELLLFDNYL
-670 GKVNIQVDNDNPLY
+670 GKVNVQVDNDNPLY
-684 NTYISVDSLYTG
+684 NTYVSVDSVYTG
-696 VYDLKDFSLINK
+696 IYDLKDFSLINK

-719 FKGGSKKEDVF
+719 FKGGRKKQDVF

-750 SEISYKDNK
+750 SEISYKDNI

-764 DNNKKNKVV
+764 NNNKKNKVV
-773 FDDRFTSIAIDSLQL
+773 FDDRFNAIAIDSLQL

-799 IIRDS
+799 VIRDS
-804 TYKDLKV
+804 TYKNLKV

-819 DILPPVDSLQLSG
+819 DIIPPVDSLQVSG
-832 NTNGT
+832 TTNGT

-855 DNVIINTIGFGDL
+855 DDVIINTIGFGDL
-868 VLEIDGNQDLT
+868 ILDIDGNQDLT
-879 KYAIS
+879 KYRIA
-884 SSLIN
+884 SSLTN

-903 APKVSQLDI
+903 APKISQLDL
-912 DVRLNDFNLKAIS
+912 DVRLNDFNLQAIS
-925 PFGANVISDIRGD
+925 PFGANVITDIRGE

-948 YRKPKILGT
+948 YTKPNILGT

-984 SSDALSIISTD
+984 SSDTLRVLSTE
-995 ITDTKFDTKGVFS
+995 ITDTKFNTKGVFS
-1008 GVATHDNYRDW
+1008 GIATHDNYRDW
-1019 NLNLKIDAPQ
+1019 NLNLTINAPE

-1034 DTPADEDELYYG
+1034 DTPPDEDELYYG

-1054 VIQGPVDQLDIKV
+1054 VIQGPVDALDIKV
-1067 FAATQEG
+1067 FATTQAG

-1081 SDTESIGDDSFIKF
+1081 SDTEAIGDDSFIKF
-1095 LSPQEKRSRVGGQQ
+1095 LSPQDKRIRTIGQQ

-1126 NENAEV
+1126 NDNAEV
-1132 EVVIDKVNNSTLK
+1132 EVVVDKVNNSTLK

-1183 QKKIAVIPGG
+1183 QKKIAVVPGG

-1217 PSVLLDNPSFNR
+1217 PAVLLDNPSFNR

-1258 STVKSELEFKLQSK
+1258 STVKSELEFKLQSN
-1272 EEVEKQA
+1272 EEIEKQA

-1289 NEGIGMGGANF
+1289 NEGMGGANF
-1300 TGTLVDRVSN
+1300 AGTLVDRVSD
-1310 LVNDLFADEDGTFN
+1310 LVNGLFADEDGTFN
-1324 VGLDYS
+1324 VGIDYS

-1367 GANETA
+1367 GSNETA

-1438 LEGDGLDAPFV
+1438 LEKDGLDTPFV

-1456 ANFNQD
+1456 ANFNED
-1462 KKRK
+1462 K

>member
-1 MLVLLVLLLVVVF
+1 MLLVLLLVVVF
-14 SLPSVQTKLADRLT
+14 SLPSVQTKMASRLT
-28 NHLNQTYDT
+28 GYLNQTYDT
-37 SITIDRVGLNWKG
+37 QIAIDKVGLNWQG
-50 SIDLRDLYI
+50 NIDLRDLYI
-59 EDHHQDTLI
+59 KDHHQDTLI
-68 YAGQLQT
+68 FAGQLQA
-75 SILSFSNL
+75 SILDFSNL
-83 LKTEVSLGDVTLSDT
+83 IKTDLTLGSFKLSDT
-98 KLFIKTYKNEAKDN
+98 KLFIKTYKNETRDN

-120 NSGAKPN
+120 NSEKKRDN
-127 TIFKLIADQVYI
+127 IFKLTADDVFI

-156 FDLTGV
+156 FDLT
-162 NAAARDFKILGPD
+162 NLEAAAQDFKILGPD
-175 VFASISSLA
+175 VFATITSLG
-184 LSSKRG
+184 LTSKRG
-190 FKITGLSS
+190 FEITGLSS
-198 EFSYTTEQ
+198 QFSYTTEQ
-206 MTLKDMKLQTSQ
+206 MTLKNMKLQTSQ
-218 STLNGDLVMD
+218 STLQGDVIMN

-244 ASFTPSSI
+244 ASFKPSSI

-265 ANQTIGFKGNFKGV
+265 PNQTIGFKGDFKGV

-285 TQAAITT
+285 TKAAITT
-292 ANTKVAGDYYFKD
+292 ANTRVAGDYYFKD
-305 ILKGATAFTINF
+305 VLKGPTAFNINF
-317 KRHDITTSYYDL
+317 RRHDITTSYYDL
-329 RRFLPNILGSVLPQQ
+329 RRFLPNILGEVLPEE
-344 LSSLGVFDYQ
+344 LSKLGVFDYDGSSQ
-354 GTSRINSN
+354 INSKTFN
-362 TFTTQANFVSDIGR
+362 TDATFKSDIGV
-376 AQASV
+376 ATTSV
-381 SIDNYRDIALAS
+381 SIDNYKDIALAS
-393 YKGNITL
+393 YKGNIII
-400 SSFDIGALTKEPS
+400 SSFDIGALTKESS

-426 GFTQKTIDT
+426 GFTQKTVDT
-435 ELSGVISSFSFQGY
+435 ALGGVISSFSFQGY

-454 SLQGALKDPVFNG
+454 TLQGALKDPVFNG
-467 DLSIDDPNVQLDF
+467 DLSIDDPNIQLDF

-495 QAEVRF
+495 QADVHF

-506 LQLVTRDSIS
+506 LQLVKRDSIS

-533 IVGSFSFQET
+533 SVGSFSFQQT

-560 SSFEDKK
+560 SSFEDQK
-567 RIIDINS
+567 RIITIDS
-574 PDICDGQVSGNF
+574 PDICNGTISGNF
-586 LIKDIANLFRNG
+586 LIKDISNLFRNG
-598 LGSMYANYVPREVT
+598 LGSMYANYIPREVT
-612 TNQYIDYDLSVYSK
+612 TNQYIDYDLSLYSK
-626 IIEVFVPE
+626 IVEVFVPQI
-634 LQVGE
+634 QVGE
-639 NSRLRGAVSSDKSKF
+639 NSRIRGSVSSDESKF
-654 TLDFKSP
+654 QLDFKSP
-661 ELLLLNNYL
+661 ELLLFDNYL
-670 GKVNIQVDNDNPLY
+670 GKVNVQVDNDNPLY
-684 NTYISVDSLYTG
+684 NTYVSVDSVYTG

-719 FKGGSKKEDVF
+719 FKGGRKKQDVF

-750 SEISYKDNK
+750 SEISYKDNI

-764 DNNKKNKVV
+764 NNNKKNKVV
-773 FDDRFTSIAIDSLQL
+773 FDDRFNAIAIDSLQL

-799 IIRDS
+799 VIRDS
-804 TYKDLKV
+804 TYKNLKV

-819 DILPPVDSLQLSG
+819 DIIPPVDSLQVSG

-855 DNVIINTIGFGDL
+855 DDVIINTIGFGDL
-868 VLEIDGNQDLT
+868 ILDIDGNQDLT
-879 KYAIS
+879 KYRIT
-884 SSLIN
+884 SSLTN

-903 APKVSQLDI
+903 APKISQLDL
-912 DVRLNDFNLKAIS
+912 DVRLNDFNLQAIS
-925 PFGANVISDIRGD
+925 PFGANVITDIRGE

-948 YRKPKILGT
+948 YTKPNILGT

-984 SSDALSIISTD
+984 SSDTLRVLSTE
-995 ITDTKFDTKGVFS
+995 ITDTKFNTKGVFS
-1008 GVATHDNYRDW
+1008 GIATHDNYRDW
-1019 NLNLKIDAPQ
+1019 NLNLTINAPE

-1034 DTPADEDELYYG
+1034 DTPPDEDELYYG

-1054 VIQGPVDQLDIKV
+1054 VIQGPVDALDIKV
-1067 FAATQEG
+1067 FATTQAG

-1081 SDTESIGDDSFIKF
+1081 SDTEAIGDDSFIKF
-1095 LSPQEKRSRVGGQQ
+1095 LSPQDKRIRTIGQQ

-1126 NENAEV
+1126 NDNAEV
-1132 EVVIDKVNNSTLK
+1132 EVVVDKVNNSTLK

-1258 STVKSELEFKLQSK
+1258 STVKSELEFKLQSN
-1272 EEVEKQA
+1272 EEIEKQA

-1289 NEGIGMGGANF
+1289 NEGMGGANF
-1300 TGTLVDRVSN
+1300 AGTLVDRVSD
-1310 LVNDLFADEDGTFN
+1310 LVNGLFADEDGTFN
-1324 VGLDYS
+1324 VGIDYS

-1367 GANETA
+1367 GSNETA

-1438 LEGDGLDAPFV
+1438 LEKDGLDTPFV

-1456 ANFNQD
+1456 ANFNED
-1462 KKRK
+1462 K